1 MSFDIALSGI
11 SAINNELE
19 TISNNIAN
27 TGTYGFKSSRANF
40 AAMYSGSRPSGAE
53 VASITQSIG
62 VGGGTQTT
70 GRGMDAM
77 IEGRGFFVTR
87 DSSGQLA
94 YTRVGIFSVDKNG
107 YVIDSAGRSVQGYAQ
122 LYDAAGRPQVGAALG
137 AMGNLKLRDGQ
148 IAAQATDGLRYV
160 GNLSSDW
167 TVPAT
172 PFSATNP
179 LSYNSASTSVV
190 YDSLGT
196 KHTVTQY
203 FVKTG
208 PGSIAVHYGF
218 DGTVGTTTTTL
229 TFNTQGQLP
238 TPAGTV
244 NLAIAAPPG
253 ADPISIDI
261 DYTGTTQFGGATTE
275 LTNAANG
282 YASGVLTGVQIDPDG
297 SVLGVYSNGMKQRAG
312 TLALA
317 TFPNED
323 ALVPIN
329 GTAWTASSATGEP
342 LYSTP
347 GTGIAGKLNAG
358 ALEQSNVDMS
368 TQLVMLMTAQRN
380 YQANTKVISTNSAMM
395 QSLMQAV

>member
-1 MSFDIALSGI
+1 MSFEIALSGI
-11 SAINNELE
+11 SAINNQLE

-40 AAMYSGSRPSGAE
+40 ASMYAGSQPAGAE

-62 VGGGTQTT
+62 IGGGAQTT

-87 DSSGQLA
+87 DSAGQMA
-94 YTRVGIFSVDKNG
+94 YTRVGIFSIDKNG
-107 YVIDSAGRSVQGYAQ
+107 YVVDSAGRNVQGYGQ
-122 LYDAAGRPQVGAALG
+122 LYDAAGRPLEGAALG
-137 AMGNLKLRDGQ
+137 AIDNLKLRDGQ
-148 IAAQATDGLRYV
+148 IAAQATDSLRYV

-167 TVPAT
+167 TVPTAA
-172 PFSATNP
+172 FDQANP

-190 YDSLGT
+190 YDSLGS

-208 PGSIAVHYGF
+208 PGAITVRYGF
-218 DGTVGTTTTTL
+218 DGTMQATTANL
-229 TFNTQGQLP
+229 TFNTGGQLTAP
-238 TPAGTV
+238 TGGV
-244 NLAIAAPPG
+244 NLAIAAPTG
-253 ADPISIDI
+253 AAALAINI
-261 DYTGTTQFGGATTE
+261 DYTGSTQFGGATTE
-275 LTNAANG
+275 LTNAATG
-282 YASGVLTGVQIDPDG
+282 YASGVLTGVQIDSDG

-323 ALVPIN
+323 ALVPIS
-329 GTAWTASSATGEP
+329 GTAWATSSETGEP

-347 GTGIAGKLNAG
+347 GTGITGKLTAG

-380 YQANTKVISTNSAMM
+380 YQANTKVISTHSAMM